1 MSQNIDQ
8 VIGADPTKIWKEKR
22 KPTIT
27 WAEAALKQP
36 FIPIDELAK
45 PSFTFQ
51 KINERRNSGF
61 LLYPVVV
68 FSSSR
73 NPLYIISDHHH
84 IIDVLQH
91 AGIHGPIGSIQ
102 LDQHLDLAATE
113 DYLPSARFEAA
124 FNAELIRRGI
134 FYSNQMVIGLPYK
147 DAQPSMDDLE
157 LVRRITTVRLLEKN
171 NPEDLM
177 HHIEMPYIYH
187 LDLDFLCGKT
197 EYNYP
202 YSLPY
207 CTPPNLINNA
217 TATILITSPMSHGYY
232 NEKELADINNLIH
245 HW

>member
-1 MSQNIDQ
+1 MSQNIDR
-8 VIGADPTKIWKEKR
+8 VTGTDPTKILKEKR
-22 KPTIT
+22 RSTIT

-36 FIPIDELAK
+36 FTPIDEIAK
-45 PSFTFQ
+45 QSFTFQ

-61 LLYPVVV
+61 LLYPVVI

-73 NPLYIISDHHH
+73 NPLYIINDHHH

-91 AGIHGPIGSIQ
+91 AGIPGPIGSIQ
-102 LDQHLDLAATE
+102 LDQHRDLAAT
-113 DYLPSARFEAA
+113 DDSLPSARFEAA

-147 DAQPSMDDLE
+147 DAQPSMDDPE
-157 LVRRITTVRLLEKN
+157 LVRRITTVTLLEKN

-177 HHIEMPYIYH
+177 QHIGMPYIYH

-207 CTPPNLINNA
+207 CTPSSLINNA
-217 TATILITSPMSHGYY
+217 AVTVLNTSPTSHGYY
-232 NEKELADINNLIH
+232 NEKELSDINNLIH